1 MKMEKFKVDFAQGYA
16 SRERKTIGGRTK
28 IDRFKI
34 FTDTK
39 GLKIFTRT
47 GVVFLTE
54 ENAEVI

>member
-1 MKMEKFKVDFAQGYA
+1 MEKFKVDFAQGYA

-54 ENAEVI
+54 ENAEVV